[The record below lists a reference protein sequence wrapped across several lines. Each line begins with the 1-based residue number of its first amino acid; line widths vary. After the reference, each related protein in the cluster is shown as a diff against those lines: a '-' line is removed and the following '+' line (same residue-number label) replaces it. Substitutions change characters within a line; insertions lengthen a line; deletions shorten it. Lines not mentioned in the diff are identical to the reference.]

1 MPMTFRQRIAS
12 IIKRAR
18 VIAGQKISGNVPW
31 LTSSVTSTPGIDVT
45 PETALEVPAVL
56 SAVRAISETIAQ
68 IPLNLH
74 RLTEGGTEIADDLPL
89 HHLLHQQPNPEITSF
104 DWREMSQANLCTW
117 GNSFSEIERD
127 TFGTPIGLWPI
138 PPARVRLER
147 RQSELV
153 YLITVNGEQHLL
165 RSDQMLHI
173 KGFSQHGLL
182 GSVITSIARDAIG
195 TARAQEQYTGAFYAN
210 DASPGGYLQHPET
223 LSEPAQVRLVKK
235 WEEDHKGLSQKHRIS
250 VLEEGME
257 FKETGVSPR
266 DSELISGRT
275 FQVNEVAR
283 VLRIPPHMI
292 QELSRATFSNIEAKT
307 IEFIVFTMQPWDTRW
322 EQRLNMT
329 LLPRGTRDQGFRFDL
344 TGLLRGDT
352 KARSA
357 FYRTMWNM
365 GAISANEIR
374 RSEDMN
380 AVEGGDRYYVPLNM
394 VAVGSPEEAAMR
406 KRVKDLSLADRVALF
421 TGASTR
427 KQWGWTGDD
436 DEEEKGNGN

>member
-1 MPMTFRQRIAS
+1 MPMNLRKHIARL
-12 IIKRAR
+12 IKRAR
-18 VIAGQKISGNVPW
+18 VIAGQKISGNIPW
-31 LTSSVTSTPGIDVT
+31 VSSGTSTVSGVSIT
-45 PETALEVPAVL
+45 PDTALEVPAVL
-56 SAVRAISETIAQ
+56 SAVRAISETISQ

-89 HHLLHQQPNPEITSF
+89 HHLLHQQPNTEITSF

-117 GNSFSEIERD
+117 GNSFSEVERD
-127 TFGTPIGLWPI
+127 PFGNPIGLWPI

-147 RQSELV
+147 RKGELV
-153 YLITVNGEQHLL
+153 YLIMINGEQHLL

-173 KGFSQHGLL
+173 KGFSQSGLL
-182 GSVITSIARDAIG
+182 GLVITNLARDAIG

-223 LSEPAQVRLVKK
+223 LSAEAQERLRKK
-235 WEEDHKGLSQKHRIS
+235 WEADHKGLSQKHRIS
-250 VLEEGME
+250 VLEEGLS
-257 FKETGVSPR
+257 FKESGVSPR

-275 FQVNEVAR
+275 FQVGEVSR

-307 IEFIVFTMQPWDTRW
+307 IEFIVFTMQPWDMRW
-322 EQRLNMT
+322 EQRLNMQ
-329 LLPRGTRDQGFRFDL
+329 LLPRGSRDHEFRFDL

-357 FYRTMWNM
+357 FYRTMWGI

-374 RSEDMN
+374 RFEDMN
-380 AVEGGDRYYVPLNM
+380 AIDGGDRYYVPLNM

-406 KRVKDLSLADRVALF
+406 HRIKDLSLADRLALF
-421 TGASTR
+421 SGAHSCE
-427 KQWGWTGDD
+427 QGWTGDD
-436 DEEEKGNGN
+436 DEEEKGNGS